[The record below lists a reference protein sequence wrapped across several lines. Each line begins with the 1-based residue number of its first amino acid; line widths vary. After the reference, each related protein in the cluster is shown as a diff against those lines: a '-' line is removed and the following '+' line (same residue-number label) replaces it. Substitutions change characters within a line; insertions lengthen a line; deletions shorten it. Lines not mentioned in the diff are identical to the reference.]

1 MSEAAPGADRWAR
14 IHAVLL
20 DALERPE
27 EEQSAFLGEACAGDR
42 ELLAEVASL
51 VRAHEGDGPISRLDS
66 EALGVSAAPPT
77 QIGPY
82 RIIRRLGQGGMG
94 SVYLAQREGAG
105 FTQQVALKLIRA
117 GFADPHLA
125 ERLEAERRILARL
138 EHPGI
143 ARLIDGGTTPDGQP
157 YYAME
162 YVEGTSLLD
171 YCESRRLDT
180 AARIR
185 LFAEVCDAVHYAHQ
199 QLVVHRDLKPGNIL
213 VTGDGHPKLLD
224 FGIAKPLDP
233 SEDGGGAT
241 RTAAWI
247 TPAYASP
254 EQVRGQAVSIL
265 TDVYAL
271 GILLY
276 ELLAGYRPYEVDSLS
291 PAEIERVVC
300 EVPPE
305 PPSERAAGHLR
316 RALRGDLDTI
326 VLKAL
331 SKEPERRYASAR
343 DLAND
348 LRRYLDG
355 RPVRARPDSFVYRAS
370 KFVRRHRVGVTTA
383 AIIAVTTLGGLV
395 GTAWQARRAT
405 LQAEIASAQRDRAES
420 EAEKAAL
427 VTDLMVDLFRLT
439 DPAETLGD
447 TVTARQLL
455 DEGTRRIERELAD
468 RPDLQAAMLSE
479 VAGVYANI
487 GLLDRAERLAR
498 RALTL
503 NEVITGPASLETSSN
518 LDQVGRLLAARGQRE
533 EAVSYLQRSID
544 ARSRLLDAP
553 DTILA
558 RTQSD
563 LAWLLRDLGR
573 HGEAAAL
580 FRQAL
585 ETQRAL
591 LDENDPAVAST
602 RFGLAAA
609 YHDQDSLEAAIELFR
624 TTLARFD
631 TSRGRPHPAA
641 ATALLTIGML
651 RLLREDFQGAD
662 PLLRSAVT
670 MRTALY
676 GADHPSVL
684 EADIQLG
691 NVTGRLGRFAEAERL
706 TRDALDRANRSLGYD
721 HHTAVSL
728 RLVRAGVL
736 TAVGRY
742 AEANAAYDTALAVK
756 RSQGDGNTANLVFT
770 ILQSAEPLIESG
782 RTRAAEERFGQA
794 LALTERAGGER
805 GVGSLLTL
813 RGLAR
818 VAWRRGS
825 IERAAQLLDE
835 ALEIAKEQLRD
846 DHRYTLDVQRD
857 RAAVLL
863 ERGAAREAA
872 TVLEAVLEGERHARP
887 SPHPRIGRTLT
898 LLGEAQLAAGDAAR
912 AERLLQDALDE
923 LGPLPATHWWRGEAR
938 SLLGAAL
945 RAQDR
950 QDEGSALLEEGA
962 ATIRAHLGPNTRETR
977 RAEARLTPE
986 P

>member
-1 MSEAAPGADRWAR
+1 VSEHPRDADRWAR
-14 IHAVLL
+14 IQAVFL
-20 DALERPE
+20 DVLDRPE
-27 EEQSAFLGEACAGDR
+27 HERRAFLGEVCADDR
-42 ELLAEVASL
+42 ELLTEVESL
-51 VRAHEGDGPISRLDS
+51 VRSHERDGPIAILDDLGMPG
-66 EALGVSAAPPT
+66 ALPAG
-77 QIGPY
+77 IGPY
-82 RIIRRLGQGGMG
+82 RILHPLGQGGMG
-94 SVYLAQREGAG
+94 SVYLAEREGTG
-105 FTQQVALKLIRA
+105 FTQRVALKLIRA

-125 ERLEAERRILARL
+125 ERLETERRILARL

-143 ARLIDGGTTPDGQP
+143 ARLIDGGTTSDGQP

-162 YVEGTSLLD
+162 YVEGATLLD

-185 LFAEVCDAVHYAHQ
+185 LFTEVCDAVHYAHQ

-213 VTGDGHPKLLD
+213 VTADGRPKLLD

-233 SEDGGGAT
+233 SEAGDGAT

-254 EQVRGQAVSIL
+254 EQVRGRAVSIL

-276 ELLAGYRPYEVDSLS
+276 ELLAGYRPYDVDSLS
-291 PAEIERVVC
+291 PAEVERVVC
-300 EVPPE
+300 DVPAD
-305 PPSERAAGHLR
+305 PPSARAPTHLR
-316 RALRGDLDTI
+316 SALRGDLDRI

-343 DLAND
+343 ELTND
-348 LRRYLDG
+348 LQRYLDG
-355 RPVRARPDSFVYRAS
+355 HPVRARPDSFAYRAS
-370 KFVRRHRVGVTTA
+370 KFVRRHRVGVATA
-383 AIIAVTTLGGLV
+383 AIIAVTTLAGLV
-395 GTAWQARRAT
+395 GTAWQARRAMR
-405 LQAEIASAQRDRAES
+405 QAAIASAQRDRAES

-427 VTDLMVDLFRLT
+427 VTDLMVDLFRLS

-468 RPDLQAAMLSE
+468 RPDLQAAMLAE
-479 VAGVYANI
+479 VASVYANI

-503 NEVITGPASLETSSN
+503 NQEVTGPASIETSRS
-518 LDQVGRLLAARGQRE
+518 LDQVGRLAAARGRRE
-533 EAVSYLQRSID
+533 EAVSYFRRSIEV
-544 ARSRLLDAP
+544 RSGLLAAP
-553 DTILA
+553 DTVLA

-573 HGEAAAL
+573 HDDAAAL
-580 FRQAL
+580 FRRAL
-585 ETQRAL
+585 ETQTAL
-591 LDENDPAVAST
+591 LGEDDPAVAST

-609 YHDQDSLEAAIELFR
+609 YHDQDSLEAAVELFR
-624 TTLARFD
+624 ATLARFD

-641 ATALLTIGML
+641 ATALLNIGML
-651 RLLREDFQGAD
+651 RLLREDYEEAA

-676 GADHPSVL
+676 GPEHPAVL
-684 EADIQLG
+684 EAFIQFG
-691 NVTGRLGRFAEAERL
+691 NATGRLGRFAEAERML
-706 TRDALDRANRSLGYD
+706 RDVLDRANRTLGHD
-721 HHTAVSL
+721 HHTTVSL

-736 TAVGRY
+736 TALGRY

-756 RSQGDGNTANLVFT
+756 RSHADGNTADLLFT
-770 ILQSAEPLIESG
+770 TLQSAEPLIESG
-782 RTRAAEERFGQA
+782 RTRAAEERYGEA
-794 LALTERAGGER
+794 LALTERGGGGR
-805 GVGSLLTL
+805 GVGSLLVL

-825 IERAAQLLDE
+825 IERAAQMLDE
-835 ALEIAKEQLRD
+835 ALEIATEQLRE

-863 ERGAAREAA
+863 ERGAPREAA
-872 TVLEAVLEGERHARP
+872 TLLEAVLEGERHSRA

-898 LLGEAQLAAGDAAR
+898 LLGEADLAVGDAAR
-912 AERLLQDALDE
+912 AEQRLRDAMGQLE
-923 LGPLPATHWWRGEAR
+923 ALPATHWWYGEAR
-938 SLLGAAL
+938 SLLGASL
-945 RAQDR
+945 RAQGR
-950 QDEGSALLEEGA
+950 PDEARALLEEGA
-962 ATIRAHLGPNTRETR
+962 ATIRAHLGPTARETR
-977 RAEARLTPE
+977 RADARLTTSP
-986 P
+986 